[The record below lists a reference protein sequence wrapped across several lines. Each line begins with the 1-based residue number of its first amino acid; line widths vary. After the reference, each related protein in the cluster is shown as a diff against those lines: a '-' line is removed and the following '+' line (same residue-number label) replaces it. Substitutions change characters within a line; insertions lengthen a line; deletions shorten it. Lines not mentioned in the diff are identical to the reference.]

1 MYSQQKF
8 KKSSKNDTRYL
19 LYRFS
24 FWSSDEREMIG
35 LMSKR
40 IIDIGR
46 TQYLQSIGY
55 NANLAI
61 YVTKDTSLENVMLI
75 AS

>member
-1 MYSQQKF
+1 
-8 KKSSKNDTRYL
+8 
-19 LYRFS
+19 
-24 FWSSDEREMIG
+24 MIG

-55 NANLAI
+55 NANLAV